1 MHHDHDVPIH
11 VSGNL
16 GVLGIGL
23 SCNGFNVG
31 TAIFGGLVCSC
42 DDQMHHFLGMKV
54 NCETLQSSSE
64 KTEERSTSIGFLL
77 YHPIYFLNLIM

>member
-1 MHHDHDVPIH
+1 
-11 VSGNL
+11 
-16 GVLGIGL
+16 L

-54 NCETLQSSSE
+54 NCETLQSSS
-64 KTEERSTSIGFLL
+64 KITSVGFLL